1 MGLAAG
7 QQGGAQGPD
16 SGQQQA
22 GGASGQIS
30 TLYRRGIKQAIP
42 GGINR
47 AIGNLTYLC
56 SVYS

>member
-16 SGQQQA
+16 SGQQQS

-30 TLYRRGIKQAIP
+30 TLPAGDQTSNS
-42 GGINR
+42 GGGQSSN
-47 AIGNLTYLC
+47 
-56 SVYS
+56 

>member
-16 SGQQQA
+16 SGQQQS

-30 TLYRRGIKQAIP
+30 TLYRRGIKQAIQ

-47 AIGNLTYLC
+47 AIGNLC